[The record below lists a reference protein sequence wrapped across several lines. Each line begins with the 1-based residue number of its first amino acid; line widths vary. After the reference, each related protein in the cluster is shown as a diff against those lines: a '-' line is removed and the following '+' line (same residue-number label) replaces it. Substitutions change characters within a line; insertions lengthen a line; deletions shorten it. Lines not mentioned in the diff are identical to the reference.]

1 MCALSEI
8 SLSLKFE
15 TFLHMIARFLD
26 KPLQVTTLVNFA
38 LSPKDVGKPKHSRG
52 ITHCQQLNACPHTTF
67 GGTRNGRKVS
77 KGNCGPCIRVIA
89 LLTALRKPFYESWW
103 LWNIV
108 DYCCPH
114 H

>member
-38 LSPKDVGKPKHSRG
+38 LSPKGVGKPKHSRG
-52 ITHCQQLNACPHTTF
+52 ITHCQRLNARSYITF
-67 GGTRNGRKVS
+67 VGTRNDKKLS
-77 KGNCGPCIRVIA
+77 KGNCGLCIRVIA
-89 LLTALRKPFYESWW
+89 LLTALRKPF
-103 LWNIV
+103 
-108 DYCCPH
+108 
-114 H
+114 